1 MHRNEILFSLT
12 QTESMVLV
20 LEESLTEVHCCYEAP
35 VFFRGKE
42 GEFLLSDDTVRHH
55 MYKLVSLLTKSLS
68 NGLLCH
74 KSLHLNIGSLFTRYR
89 FYSFDQDMA
98 EKQGLIFDEEDEWVG
113 TKHLLFAYDIAVW
126 IYNDQQSAIILEFT
140 PWYKGNYF
148 DFEGETDFTQYEQF
162 LKDYKPLFT
171 RTLPRDVAQQW
182 LDQANS
188 ILKQITENSERFE
201 KEGQRQG
208 IN

>member
-1 MHRNEILFSLT
+1 MKNHEIVFTLNKKEKIIVELM
-12 QTESMVLV
+12 EPLV
-20 LEESLTEVHCCYEAP
+20 LIGCGQGVP
-35 VFFRGKE
+35 IFFMQGSGKVKID
-42 GEFLLSDDTVRHH
+42 SDDMRWD
-55 MYKLVSLLTKSLS
+55 MNSLSSLLTAALR
-68 NGLLCH
+68 NRLT
-74 KSLHLNIGSLFTRYR
+74 LHESIKENIGYLYAQLV
-89 FYSFDQDMA
+89 FYGFDRHMA
-98 EKQGLIFDEEDEWVG
+98 KKQGLIFDEEDEWVG
-113 TKHLLFAYDIAVW
+113 TKHLLFAYDIAIW
-126 IYNDQQSAIILEFT
+126 IYNDQQGAIILEFT